1 VLGVRLTSVC
11 RTCRPAV
18 AYMVLK
24 RRMLPGPCV
33 LFTWLSV
40 EAGMQSPA
48 HACSHAMS
56 WRASPQSNAGYS

>member
-1 VLGVRLTSVC
+1 MKVLGFCLRSMC

-24 RRMLPGPCV
+24 RRMLPGACV
-33 LFTWLSV
+33 LFTWRLV
-40 EAGMQSPA
+40 EAGMQSHA

-56 WRASPQSNAGYS
+56 WRASPQSNAG